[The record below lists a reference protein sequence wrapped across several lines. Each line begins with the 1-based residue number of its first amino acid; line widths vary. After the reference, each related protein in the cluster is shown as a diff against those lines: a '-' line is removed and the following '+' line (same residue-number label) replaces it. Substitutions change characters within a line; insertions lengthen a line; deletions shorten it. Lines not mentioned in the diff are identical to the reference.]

1 MTGRVAL
8 ITGGSRGIGRAI
20 AERLARDGFDIAI
33 TYARNADAARSVTDA
48 AEKLGRKA
56 LAIQSDSGNLENNE
70 ALVGKVVKGLGRLDV
85 LVCNAGAYPYG
96 GPDEM
101 KLEDITR
108 TLDLNL
114 RGVIVESVAAA
125 RVIPKGG
132 RIILIG
138 SAFGE
143 RVPVP
148 GISIYAATKAGL
160 VGFAKGL
167 ARDLGPKGI
176 TVNVIQPG
184 PIDTELN
191 PADGAASD
199 ALRAQLAIP
208 AYGEVSDVADL
219 VGFVASE
226 RASYIT
232 GTALSVDGGL
242 TA

>member
-1 MTGRVAL
+1 MTNRVAL
-8 ITGGSRGIGRAI
+8 VTGGSRGIGRAI
-20 AERLARDGFDIAI
+20 AERLAKDGFDVAI
-33 TYARNADAARSVTDA
+33 TYARNAEAAKSVTDA
-48 AEKLGRKA
+48 VEKLGRRA
-56 LAIQSDSGNLENNE
+56 FAIQSDSGKVEDNT
-70 ALVGKVVKGLGRLDV
+70 ALIGKVVKHFGRLDT

-96 GPDEM
+96 GPDAL

-114 RGVIVESVAAA
+114 RGVMIEAIEAAK
-125 RVIPKGG
+125 IMTKGG

-143 RVPVP
+143 RVPLP

-167 ARDLGPKGI
+167 ARDVGPKGI
-176 TVNVIQPG
+176 TINVIQPG

-191 PADGAASD
+191 PADGAASES
-199 ALRAQLAIP
+199 LRAVLAIP
-208 AYGEVSDVADL
+208 AYGKVTDVADL

-226 RASYIT
+226 EASYIT